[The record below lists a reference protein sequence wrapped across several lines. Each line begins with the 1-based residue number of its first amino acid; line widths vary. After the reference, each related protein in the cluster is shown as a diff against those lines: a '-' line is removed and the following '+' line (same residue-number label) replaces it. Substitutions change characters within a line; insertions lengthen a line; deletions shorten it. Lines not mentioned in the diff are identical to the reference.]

1 MLGQEKFSKAK
12 TRHLGTIEA
21 LLLLSEWYP
30 QALQFHSE
38 VDGWDSDLMYT
49 APSRLD
55 PPPPT
60 EGSPMQSRW
69 KEDVVEPTR
78 QSDRMSWMLVS
89 SALALAHELGVFD
102 SRDYSVVS
110 AGRAASPDVQNY
122 LEQLNFRRQRLPS
135 VLFVISNLL
144 SSRIGCTSLMPH
156 NYDLERLAS
165 SLHSL
170 LSVDPQWAKLMT
182 SWVDLIRLTQTIREK
197 SPTRTGRSGHLPT
210 DFALLEQWRRQLA
223 AWRQGHEEIGSEWA
237 FEFHPLR
244 LTLLRPSL

>member
-12 TRHLGTIEA
+12 TRHLGTVEA

-30 QALQFHSE
+30 QALHFHSE

-55 PPPPT
+55 PPPT

-102 SRDYSVVS
+102 SRLLWRQRRPRCKS
-110 AGRAASPDVQNY
+110 GRAKLPPAAELQAAAPPFDVIRDFEYTVLANR
-122 LEQLNFRRQRLPS
+122 LHVPHATQLQPRKA
-135 VLFVISNLL
+135 
-144 SSRIGCTSLMPH
+144 H
-156 NYDLERLAS
+156 
-165 SLHSL
+165 H
-170 LSVDPQWAKLMT
+170 
-182 SWVDLIRLTQTIREK
+182 
-197 SPTRTGRSGHLPT
+197 
-210 DFALLEQWRRQLA
+210 
-223 AWRQGHEEIGSEWA
+223 
-237 FEFHPLR
+237 
-244 LTLLRPSL
+244 

>member
-1 MLGQEKFSKAK
+1 MLGQEKSSKAK

-30 QALQFHSE
+30 QALHFHSE

-55 PPPPT
+55 PPPT

-102 SRDYSVVS
+102 SRDYSG
-110 AGRAASPDVQNY
+110 ANGGRAASPDVQN
-122 LEQLNFRRQRLPS
+122 
-135 VLFVISNLL
+135 
-144 SSRIGCTSLMPH
+144 
-156 NYDLERLAS
+156 
-165 SLHSL
+165 
-170 LSVDPQWAKLMT
+170 
-182 SWVDLIRLTQTIREK
+182 
-197 SPTRTGRSGHLPT
+197 
-210 DFALLEQWRRQLA
+210 
-223 AWRQGHEEIGSEWA
+223 
-237 FEFHPLR
+237 
-244 LTLLRPSL
+244 